1 MKSVFNF
8 IIKPKNKRY
17 SNSKKVGDKELILNT
32 DNYQHKFVIREAEVI
47 STPTAFDTD
56 IKVGDTILVHHNVFR
71 RWKDIKGVE
80 QNSRA
85 YYKDNMYFVFG
96 DQVYAYKRNNKWHA
110 IKGYCF
116 VKPILDN
123 NIYSSEKEMP
133 LVGIVKYSDGT
144 VNEGDLVGFKPN
156 SEFEFILNNERLYRV
171 LSKFIT
177 IKYEYQ
183 GDEEEY
189 NPSWAQSS

>member
-32 DNYQHKFVIREAEVI
+32 DNYQHKFVSREAEVI

-156 SEFEFILNNERLYRV
+156 SEFEFILNNERSYRV

-177 IKYEYQ
+177 IKYEYK
-183 GDEEEY
+183 GNEKEY
-189 NPSWAQSS
+189 NPSWA

>member
-32 DNYQHKFVIREAEVI
+32 DNYQHKFVSREAEVI

-71 RWKDIKGVE
+71 RWKDIKGEE

-177 IKYEYQ
+177 IKYEYK
-183 GDEEEY
+183 GNEKEY
-189 NPSWAQSS
+189 NPSWA

>member
-32 DNYQHKFVIREAEVI
+32 DNYQHKFVSREAEVI

-177 IKYEYQ
+177 IKYEYK
-183 GDEEEY
+183 GNEKEY
-189 NPSWAQSS
+189 NPSWA

>member
-177 IKYEYQ
+177 IKYEYKGNEKQ
-183 GDEEEY
+183 Y
-189 NPSWAQSS
+189 NPSWA

>member
-32 DNYQHKFVIREAEVI
+32 DNYQHKFVSREADVI

-177 IKYEYQ
+177 IKYEYK
-183 GDEEEY
+183 GNEKEY
-189 NPSWAQSS
+189 NPSWA

>member
-32 DNYQHKFVIREAEVI
+32 DNYQHKFVSREAEVI

-123 NIYSSEKEMP
+123 NI
-133 LVGIVKYSDGT
+133 
-144 VNEGDLVGFKPN
+144 
-156 SEFEFILNNERLYRV
+156 
-171 LSKFIT
+171 
-177 IKYEYQ
+177 
-183 GDEEEY
+183 
-189 NPSWAQSS
+189 

>member
-32 DNYQHKFVIREAEVI
+32 DNYQHKFVSREAEVI

-116 VKPILDN
+116 V
-123 NIYSSEKEMP
+123 
-133 LVGIVKYSDGT
+133 
-144 VNEGDLVGFKPN
+144 
-156 SEFEFILNNERLYRV
+156 
-171 LSKFIT
+171 
-177 IKYEYQ
+177 
-183 GDEEEY
+183 
-189 NPSWAQSS
+189 

>member
-32 DNYQHKFVIREAEVI
+32 DNYQHKFVSREAEVI
-47 STPTAFDTD
+47 SAPTAFDTD

-177 IKYEYQ
+177 IKYEYK
-183 GDEEEY
+183 GNEKEY
-189 NPSWAQSS
+189 NPSWA